1 MPSNLAIGAFVLG
14 GVLLLISV
22 VKGGF
27 KLFGAEVSGS
37 AGGGGRF
44 IAFVAG
50 IVLIVTGF
58 LKEGRSIAKVDNPAP
73 DTPADSAPAR
83 PQDDQKSAGPVPALN
98 PPVRQT
104 PATVSRPADEERTVR
119 VEWRPAL
126 EELKAFVPSLSDQ
139 EKMALFSNLMSGQDV
154 YAVNVRITNTGNA
167 PVAVSPTKI
176 RLTYLGTAIPLGWR
190 EEEPFFQATELQ
202 PNHYTE
208 GILTFQTAI
217 LIAGN
222 VLTQGRLSYQDSR
235 VQVSYAR

>member
-14 GVLLLISV
+14 AVLLLISV

-37 AGGGGRF
+37 AGGAGRF

-50 IVLIVTGF
+50 VVLIVTGF
-58 LKEGRSIAKVDNPAP
+58 LKESRTVPKPDNPSSVTPVDSPAP
-73 DTPADSAPAR
+73 TR
-83 PQDDQKSAGPVPALN
+83 PEDGKSAAPQPSPNL
-98 PPVRQT
+98 PVRQP
-104 PATVSRPADEERTVR
+104 PASVSRSADEERAVR

-126 EELKAFVPSLSDQ
+126 EELKAFVPMLSDQ
-139 EKMALFSNLMSGQDV
+139 EKMALFNNLMSGQDV
-154 YAVNVRITNTGNA
+154 YAINVRITNTGNA
-167 PVAVSPTKI
+167 PVAVSPAKI

-217 LIAGN
+217 LIAGS
-222 VLTQGRLSYQDSR
+222 VLAQSRLSYQDPR